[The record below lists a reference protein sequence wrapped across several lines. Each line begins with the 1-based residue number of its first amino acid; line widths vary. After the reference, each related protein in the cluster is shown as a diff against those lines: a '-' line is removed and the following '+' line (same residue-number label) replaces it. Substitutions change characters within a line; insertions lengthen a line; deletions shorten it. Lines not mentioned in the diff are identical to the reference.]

1 MAGRISDARA
11 SPGPDRRSTG
21 LSNSSRPIILVIVC
35 LLRQPGGQLP
45 HAQPVLFVQRLGH
58 GEEPE
63 WETELLE
70 VEGAIGRHLDLSRA
84 RPGGW
89 PGYPD
94 IIQHGPGFS

>member
-70 VEGAIGRHLDLSRA
+70 VEGAIGRYLT
-84 RPGGW
+84 
-89 PGYPD
+89 
-94 IIQHGPGFS
+94 